1 VTFKTIS
8 VIGLGYIGLPTAA
21 MFASRNI
28 NVIGVDT
35 NDEIVNIINQGKIH
49 IVEPDLDKLVCDA
62 VKNKKLSAINK
73 PVPADAFIIA
83 VPTPLTNS
91 NKPDL
96 SYLMAAA
103 KSLIEV
109 LKKGDLIIIE
119 STVPVGTTQIISEY
133 LSELCPELSFPHQS
147 EKADIFITHSPER
160 VLPGRI
166 LTELIKNDRVI
177 GGISKR
183 CGEKAANLY
192 GLLDLKGE
200 YLLTKAATAE
210 LVKLSEN
217 AYRDVNIAFAN
228 ELSIICERLNINPW
242 EVIQLANHHPRV
254 DILQPGPGVGG
265 HCIAIDPWF
274 IINSAPN
281 NAELIR
287 TARNVNDSKPGYFAK
302 KVISAVNSLS
312 APIVACLGLT
322 YKADVDD
329 LRQSPAVKVVSELA
343 SSQNKLDKILVVE
356 PNISSLP
363 IELQNTSK
371 VALTNLENAID
382 AADIIVILVDHKS
395 FKEFPYDR
403 IGEKIIFD
411 TKGIWQS

>member
-1 VTFKTIS
+1 MTFKTIS

-35 NDEIVNIINQGKIH
+35 NDEVVNIINQGKIH
-49 IVEPDLDKLVCDA
+49 IIEPDLDKLVCDA
-62 VKNKKLSAINK
+62 VKSKKLSAINK

-133 LSELCPELSFPHQS
+133 LSKLCPELSFPHQS

-200 YLLTKAATAE
+200 YLLTKATTAE

-274 IINSAPN
+274 IINSAPD

-312 APIVACLGLT
+312 TPIVACLGLT

-382 AADIIVILVDHKS
+382 AADIIIILVDHKS